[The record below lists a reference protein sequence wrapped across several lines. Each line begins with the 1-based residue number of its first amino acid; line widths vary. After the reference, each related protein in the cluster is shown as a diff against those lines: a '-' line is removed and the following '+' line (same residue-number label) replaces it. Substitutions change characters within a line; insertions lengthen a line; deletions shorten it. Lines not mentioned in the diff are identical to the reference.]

1 MARIVNLTKSL
12 INIEGTCGHPLSF
25 SYFQRTLDRARY
37 VHPFSVT
44 WSSDTQLSIPVWRS
58 AQCSSLYIAILKNTY
73 RQRASGYIVRTMH
86 VTPKNT
92 AGHNKWSKIKHKKAV
107 TDHEKSKMRGKLV
120 DLIRTAVA
128 HGGSDP
134 TTNIKLAGLL
144 TRAKSSGIP
153 KSNIEAALK
162 SASGAGGSVRETV
175 VYEGRGPSGYLLL
188 IEAVTDNRNR
198 TRPEIRHII
207 EKQGY
212 VHCYYSYCCQIQILS
227 TLVILSDTIIKIPS
241 NDGKPLITPPPP
253 M

>member
-1 MARIVNLTKSL
+1 MAQIVHLAKSL
-12 INIEGTCGHPLSF
+12 INVDGACGHRLF
-25 SYFQRTLDRARY
+25 LYQLQRTLDRARY
-37 VHPFSVT
+37 VQVALRHH
-44 WSSDTQLSIPVWRS
+44 WSSGSQFSTPFVGGSV
-58 AQCSSLYIAILKNTY
+58 QCSSLYVRVFRHTY
-73 RQRASGYIVRTMH
+73 SQRASGCTVRTMH
-86 VTPKNT
+86 VTSINL

-120 DLIRTAVA
+120 DQIRTAVA

-212 VHCYYSYCCQIQILS
+212 VHCYYGYC
-227 TLVILSDTIIKIPS
+227 
-241 NDGKPLITPPPP
+241 
-253 M
+253 

>member
-12 INIEGTCGHPLSF
+12 INVEGTCGHRLSL
-25 SYFQRTLDRARY
+25 SHFQRPLGRARY
-37 VHPFSVT
+37 VHPSLVT
-44 WSSDTQLSIPVWRS
+44 WSSDTQFSIPLVWRS
-58 AQCSSLYIAILKNTY
+58 AQHGSLYVAILKNTY
-73 RQRASGYIVRTMH
+73 RQRASGYTVRTMH
-86 VTPKNT
+86 VTPIIL

-107 TDHEKSKMRGKLV
+107 TDHEKSKTRGKLV
-120 DLIRTAVA
+120 DQIRTAVA

-162 SASGAGGSVRETV
+162 SASGAGGTVRETV

-212 VHCYYSYCCQIQILS
+212 VY
-227 TLVILSDTIIKIPS
+227 TLL
-241 NDGKPLITPPPP
+241 L
-253 M
+253 